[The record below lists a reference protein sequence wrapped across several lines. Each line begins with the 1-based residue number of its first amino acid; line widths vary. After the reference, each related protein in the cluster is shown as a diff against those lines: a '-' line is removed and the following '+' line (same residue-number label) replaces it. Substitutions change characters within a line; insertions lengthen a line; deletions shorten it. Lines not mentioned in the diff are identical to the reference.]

1 MRKCLS
7 IVLIAAVLLT
17 LCACGSAG
25 SEDEASLV
33 LSNRVHFDSIT
44 LGFVPSSDSDAII
57 TATETLPEIFK
68 TELAKHGVDVDSI
81 SVEVGD
87 SYDATGEAMV
97 AGDVDIGWLPGGT
110 YALYSEDCEVILTA
124 TRSGL
129 SIDSTDPADWNDENN
144 TPTKSDDTVK
154 YYRALIFA
162 GPSEYGQTLAEK
174 VNKGES
180 LTWEELDAAH
190 WATQKVSSSAGYIY
204 PNLWLIKNYNKQ
216 LSDLSNVTPL
226 STGYAD
232 ALLAAAKGEADIFVG
247 YADLRR
253 DYAECWTL
261 PDDETTTDG
270 RSGMGGSHSIWH
282 DIKVIGVTD
291 EIYND
296 AVAVSKNGSLYDTDY
311 TDDLIKIIQQS
322 LIDIINTPQG
332 KEIFKVY
339 AHTGYAMA
347 TDEDYEIAKAAIE
360 HFY

>member
-7 IVLIAAVLLT
+7 IFLIAAVLIT
-17 LCACGSAG
+17 LSACGSAG
-25 SEDEASLV
+25 SKGEDSLV
-33 LSNRVHFDSIT
+33 LNERIHFDSIT

-57 TATETLPEIFK
+57 TATDALPEILK

-81 SVEVGD
+81 SIKVGD

-129 SIDSTDPADWNDENN
+129 SIDSTTPADWNDENN
-144 TPTKSDDTVK
+144 IPAKSDDTVK

-162 GPSEYGQTLAEK
+162 GPSEYGQMLAEK
-174 VNKGES
+174 ANRGEK
-180 LTWEELDAAH
+180 LTWEELNAAR

-216 LSDLSNVTPL
+216 LSDLSDVTPL

-232 ALLAAAKGEADIFVG
+232 ALMAVAKGEVDIFVG

-261 PDDETTTDG
+261 PTDETTADG
-270 RSGMGGSHSIWH
+270 RSGMGMSNSIWH

-296 AVAVSKNGSLYDTDY
+296 AIAVSKNSSLYNTDY
-311 TDDLIKIIQQS
+311 TEDLIKIIRQS

-339 AHTGYAMA
+339 SHTGYAEA
-347 TDEDYEIAKAAIE
+347 TDADYENAKAAIE
-360 HFY
+360 YFY

>member
-1 MRKCLS
+1 MRKWLS
-7 IVLIAAVLLT
+7 FFLIAAVLMT
-17 LCACGSAG
+17 LCACGSTG
-25 SEDEASLV
+25 GEDEASLV

-44 LGFVPSSDSDAII
+44 LGFVPSSDSDAIFS
-57 TATETLPEIFK
+57 ATEALPEIFK

-81 SVEVGD
+81 SIEVGD

-129 SIDSTDPADWNDENN
+129 SIDSTTPADWNDENN
-144 TPTKSDDTVK
+144 IPTKSNDTVK

-162 GPSEYGQTLAEK
+162 GPSEYGQMLAEK
-174 VNKGES
+174 ANRGEK
-180 LTWEELDAAH
+180 LTLEELDAAR

-232 ALLAAAKGEADIFVG
+232 ALLAAANNEVDIFAG

-261 PDDETTTDG
+261 QTDETTADG
-270 RSGMGGSHSIWH
+270 RSGMGGSHSIWR

-296 AVAVSKNGSLYDTDY
+296 AVAVSKNSSLYNTDY
-311 TDDLIKIIQQS
+311 TEDLIKIIQQS

-339 AHTGYAMA
+339 AHTGYAVA
-347 TDEDYEIAKAAIE
+347 TDADYEIAKAAIE

>member
-7 IVLIAAVLLT
+7 IFLIAAVLLT
-17 LCACGSAG
+17 LCACGSTG

-129 SIDSTDPADWNDENN
+129 SIDSADPADWNDENN
-144 TPTKSDDTVK
+144 IPAKSDDTVK

-180 LTWEELDAAH
+180 LTWEELDAAR

-232 ALLAAAKGEADIFVG
+232 ALLAAAKGEVDIFAG

-261 PDDETTTDG
+261 PADETTADG
-270 RSGMGGSHSIWH
+270 RSGMGGSNSIWR

-339 AHTGYAMA
+339 AHTGYAVA